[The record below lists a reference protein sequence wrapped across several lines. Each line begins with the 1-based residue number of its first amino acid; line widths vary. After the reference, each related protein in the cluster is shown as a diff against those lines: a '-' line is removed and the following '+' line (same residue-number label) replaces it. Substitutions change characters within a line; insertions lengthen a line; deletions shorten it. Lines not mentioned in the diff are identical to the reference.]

1 MGSFYSWRAA
11 IRLCEWIW
19 GIFKAR
25 CYKAIV
31 DGLFVH
37 YHCTFLAWLWEN
49 RPCRHAERV
58 SKSYRRSNFRHTPVY
73 TDKTIPSVTRPSA
86 NPRRMMSN
94 TEIWYQPALRCWTIS
109 FEILFFFELSI
120 LSSLGPSF
128 LWRTST
134 RFVGLY
140 RYTHE
145 TFEICLVLISAYIVI
160 FKHAVHVHWI
170 RGEGKSIFWYLPTF
184 IFGVIVPLLLVWEE
198 DTTSVM
204 WDNCSQSLENI
215 TPHLHLLQ
223 QPSRISNVFFFA
235 RR

>member
-1 MGSFYSWRAA
+1 MVFSSIIIVLSSPDYGRIVHVVMPSGSPKVTAA
-11 IRLCEWIW
+11 ATSVILQSTPTRPFRPSPGRRPIPAEWWVTPKFDISRLWDVE
-19 GIFKAR
+19 R
-25 CYKAIV
+25 
-31 DGLFVH
+31 
-37 YHCTFLAWLWEN
+37 YHLRSCFSL
-49 RPCRHAERV
+49 
-58 SKSYRRSNFRHTPVY
+58 SYQSFRH
-73 TDKTIPSVTRPSA
+73 SV
-86 NPRRMMSN
+86 
-94 TEIWYQPALRCWTIS
+94 LR
-109 FEILFFFELSI
+109 FFDIL
-120 LSSLGPSF
+120 
-128 LWRTST
+128 ST

-198 DTTSVM
+198 DTTSVI

-223 QPSRISNVFFFA
+223 QPSRISNVFFFSA